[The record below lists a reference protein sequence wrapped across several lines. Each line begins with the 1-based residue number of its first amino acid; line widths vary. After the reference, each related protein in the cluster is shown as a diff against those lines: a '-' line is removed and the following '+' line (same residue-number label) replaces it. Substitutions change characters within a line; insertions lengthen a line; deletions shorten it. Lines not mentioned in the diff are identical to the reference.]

1 MLVLSRKP
9 NQGILITGK
18 DGDVRIV
25 VLEAE
30 RGKVR
35 LGIEAPKGR
44 AILREELVAEIETAN
59 RQSAMDNEEKIRKV
73 LGVYDE

>member
-1 MLVLSRKP
+1 MLVLSRKA

-30 RGKVR
+30 KGRVR

-44 AILREELVAEIETAN
+44 AIVREELVVEIENAN
-59 RQSAMDNEEKIRKV
+59 RQSAMENTEKIRRI
-73 LGVYDE
+73 LGEYDG